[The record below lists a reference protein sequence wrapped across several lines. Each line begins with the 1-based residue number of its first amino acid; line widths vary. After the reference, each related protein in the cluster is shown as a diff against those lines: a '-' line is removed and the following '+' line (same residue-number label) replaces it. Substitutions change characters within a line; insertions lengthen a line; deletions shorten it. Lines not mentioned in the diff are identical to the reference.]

1 MGTRHMLQSV
11 VHVIFTEDGIPGWF
25 GPEPVKDSE
34 PLDLEEL
41 RCLISSEAPDS
52 VLAAC
57 WQGILIT
64 HRKVGGTWVLRD
76 SAKATP
82 DSPDPG
88 ATLEPESPI
97 VPPSEPEPSAA
108 DPAVDAAE

>member
-1 MGTRHMLQSV
+1 MSQPV
-11 VHVIFTEDGIPGWF
+11 VHVIFSKDGLPRWF

-41 RCLISSEAPDS
+41 RSLLAADAPETA
-52 VLAAC
+52 LAAC

-64 HRKVGGTWVLRD
+64 HRRVGGAWVLRD
-76 SAKATP
+76 SPRAVAE
-82 DSPDPG
+82 SPDPG
-88 ATLEPESPI
+88 ATLEPGSPL

-108 DPAVDAAE
+108 DPAE